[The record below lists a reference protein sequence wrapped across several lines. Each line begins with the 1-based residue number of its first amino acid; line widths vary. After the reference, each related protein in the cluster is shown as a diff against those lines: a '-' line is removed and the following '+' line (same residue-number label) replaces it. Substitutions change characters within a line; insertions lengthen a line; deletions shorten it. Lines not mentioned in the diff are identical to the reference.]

1 MIRPRP
7 LTRTLLAFVGVG
19 LILPL
24 AACTATPAPQTS
36 SPVTTAPAT
45 TTTTTDTP
53 TPTQPELN
61 TYTPGVL
68 TVATGDPAYSPW
80 VEDNDPTTGQGFESA
95 VIYAVAQQLGYTNDQ
110 VVWVRTTFDAAIA
123 PGPKAWDMNIQQF
136 TITDERKQAV
146 DFSTPYYTTN
156 QAIVTYSGSPADG
169 VTTLAGLAKIKFGA
183 QVGTTSLTALTD
195 IVKPTSQPKIFNSSD
210 DVVHALVNK
219 QVEAIVVDLPTALYL
234 TSAELDNGV
243 IVGQLSSSSGGDDF
257 GILLP
262 KGSSLTAPVSAAI
275 DALRANGTLDQIQQK
290 WLSDSIS
297 VPVLQ

>member
-1 MIRPRP
+1 MIRPRTV
-7 LTRTLLAFVGVG
+7 TRTLLALVASG

-24 AACTATPAPQTS
+24 AACTPATPPPPT
-36 SPVTTAPAT
+36 TTAPTTADT
-45 TTTTTDTP
+45 TT
-53 TPTQPELN
+53 QPPLD

-80 VEDNDPTTGQGFESA
+80 IEDNDPTTGKGFESA
-95 VIYAVAQQLGYTNDQ
+95 VIYALATQLGYTADQ

-136 TITDERKQAV
+136 SITDERKQAV

-156 QAIVTYSGSPADG
+156 QAIVTYAGSPADG
-169 VTTLAGLAKIKFGA
+169 ATSLAALANVQFGA

-195 IVKPTSQPKIFNSSD
+195 IINPAKQPKIFNSSD

-219 QVEAIVVDLPTALYL
+219 QVDAIVVDLPTALYL
-234 TSAELDNGV
+234 TAAELDDGV

-262 KGSSLTAPVSAAI
+262 KGSVLTAPVSAAI
-275 DALRANGTLDQIQQK
+275 DALRANGTLAQIQQQ

>member
-1 MIRPRP
+1 
-7 LTRTLLAFVGVG
+7 VG
-19 LILPL
+19 LVLPL
-24 AACTATPAPQTS
+24 AACTATPAPETS
-36 SPVTTAPAT
+36 SPV

-53 TPTQPELN
+53 TVAQPTLD

-169 VTTLAGLAKIKFGA
+169 VTTLAGLAGIKFGA
-183 QVGTTSLTALTD
+183 QVGTTSLTALND
-195 IVKPTSQPKIFNSSD
+195 IVKPTNQPKIFNSSD

-275 DALRANGTLDQIQQK
+275 DALRADGTLAQIQQK

>member
-1 MIRPRP
+1 
-7 LTRTLLAFVGVG
+7 
-19 LILPL
+19 
-24 AACTATPAPQTS
+24 
-36 SPVTTAPAT
+36 
-45 TTTTTDTP
+45 
-53 TPTQPELN
+53 
-61 TYTPGVL
+61 VL

-80 VEDNDPTTGQGFESA
+80 VEDNDPTSGKGFESA
-95 VIYAVAQQLGYTNDQ
+95 VIYAVAKQLGYTNDQ

-136 TITDERKQAV
+136 SITDERKQAV

-169 VTTLAGLAKIKFGA
+169 ATSLAALAGITFGA

-195 IVKPTSQPKIFNSSD
+195 IIKPTSQPMIYNSSD

-219 QVEAIVVDLPTALYL
+219 QVQAIVVDLPTALYL

-243 IVGQLSSSSGGDDF
+243 IVGQLSSSAGGDDF

-262 KGSSLTAPVSAAI
+262 KGSPLTAPVSAAV
-275 DALRANGTLDQIQQK
+275 DAIRTDGTLASIQQQ
-290 WLSDSIS
+290 WLSDSIN

>member
-1 MIRPRP
+1 MNPTR
-7 LTRTLLAFVGVG
+7 RTLARTIITLASIG
-19 LILPL
+19 LVMPL
-24 AACTATPAPQTS
+24 AAACTPATPPSTPSASQT
-36 SPVTTAPAT
+36 TL
-45 TTTTTDTP
+45 D
-53 TPTQPELN
+53 

-80 VEDNDPTTGQGFESA
+80 VEDNDPTTGKGFESA
-95 VIYAVAQQLGYTNDQ
+95 VIYAVAKQLGYTNDQ

-136 TITDERKQAV
+136 TITDDRKQAV

-169 VTTLAGLAKIKFGA
+169 ATSLAALADVKFGV

-195 IVKPTSQPKIFNSSD
+195 IIKPNSQPMIYNSSD

-219 QVEAIVVDLPTALYL
+219 QVQAIVVDLPTALYL
-234 TSAELDNGV
+234 TAAELDNGV

-262 KGSSLTAPVSAAI
+262 KGSPLTAPVSAAV
-275 DALRANGTLDQIQQK
+275 DALKADGTLAQIQQQ
-290 WLSDSIS
+290 WLSNSIA